1 MLKNDFPFIRMVIL
15 IQQLDKKR
23 VKIGG
28 RNLRSKFLKIFG
40 SGSKSEL
47 KYHLF
52 RVQIDGK
59 RLCLQE
65 KGLEIVKNSDFRG
78 QNLRS
83 KFGVEIFETFWV
95 GVKVGIKILSF

>member
-15 IQQLDKKR
+15 IQQLDKKG
-23 VKIGG
+23 VEIGG

-65 KGLEIVKNSDFRG
+65 KGLEIVKNRDFRG
-78 QNLRS
+78 QNEFLLILIKKIEKKLTKLDLRRS
-83 KFGVEIFETFWV
+83 
-95 GVKVGIKILSF
+95 

>member
-65 KGLEIVKNSDFRG
+65 KGLEIVKNRDFRG
-78 QNLRS
+78 QNA
-83 KFGVEIFETFWV
+83 IFL
-95 GVKVGIKILSF
+95 KKLKILKKN

>member
-1 MLKNDFPFIRMVIL
+1 MDREKMLKNDFPFIRMVIL
-15 IQQLDKKR
+15 IHQLDKKG
-23 VKIGG
+23 VEIGG

-59 RLCLQE
+59 CLCLQE
-65 KGLEIVKNSDFRG
+65 KGLEIAKNSDVWAQKCDFTDFD
-78 QNLRS
+78 
-83 KFGVEIFETFWV
+83 K
-95 GVKVGIKILSF
+95 KI

>member
-15 IQQLDKKR
+15 IQQLDKQG
-23 VKIGG
+23 VEIGG
-28 RNLRSKFLKIFG
+28 RSLRSKFLKIFG

-65 KGLEIVKNSDFRG
+65 KGLGIVKNSDFRD
-78 QNLRS
+78 QNEVLL
-83 KFGVEIFETFWV
+83 IL
-95 GVKVGIKILSF
+95 IKRIKNVCQNWT

>member
-15 IQQLDKKR
+15 IQQLDKKG
-23 VKIGG
+23 VEIGG

-40 SGSKSEL
+40 PGSKLKL

-65 KGLEIVKNSDFRG
+65 KGLEIVKNSDSG
-78 QNLRS
+78 DQNEVFL
-83 KFGVEIFETFWV
+83 IL
-95 GVKVGIKILSF
+95 IKILENF

>member
-15 IQQLDKKR
+15 IQQLDKKG
-23 VKIGG
+23 VEIGG
-28 RNLRSKFLKIFG
+28 RNLSSNFLKNSR

-47 KYHLF
+47 KYYLF
-52 RVQIDGK
+52 RFQIDGK

-78 QNLRS
+78 QNA
-83 KFGVEIFETFWV
+83 IFL
-95 GVKVGIKILSF
+95 KSMKIFKKKLNFF

>member
-1 MLKNDFPFIRMVIL
+1 MFKNDLPFIRMVTL
-15 IQQLDKKR
+15 IQQMDKKR
-23 VKIGG
+23 VKIGS
-28 RNLRSKFLKIFG
+28 RNLRSKLLKFFG

-65 KGLEIVKNSDFRG
+65 KGLEIVKHSDFWG
-78 QNLRS
+78 QNEVCL
-83 KFGVEIFETFWV
+83 I
-95 GVKVGIKILSF
+95 

>member
-28 RNLRSKFLKIFG
+28 RNLRSKFLNFFG

-59 RLCLQE
+59 LLCLQE
-65 KGLEIVKNSDFRG
+65 KGLGIVKNSDFRG
-78 QNLRS
+78 QNA
-83 KFGVEIFETFWV
+83 
-95 GVKVGIKILSF
+95 ILLILINILKKN

>member
-1 MLKNDFPFIRMVIL
+1 MH
-15 IQQLDKKR
+15 
-23 VKIGG
+23 GG

-40 SGSKSEL
+40 SKSES

-65 KGLEIVKNSDFRG
+65 KGLEIVKNSDFGG
-78 QNLRS
+78 QNEVFLILIKKLKNWTKLDLRRS
-83 KFGVEIFETFWV
+83 
-95 GVKVGIKILSF
+95 

>member
-28 RNLRSKFLKIFG
+28 RNLRSEFLNFFG

-52 RVQIDGK
+52 RVLIDGK

-65 KGLEIVKNSDFRG
+65 KGLEIVKNCD
-78 QNLRS
+78 
-83 KFGVEIFETFWV
+83 FWV
-95 GVKVGIKILSF
+95 QKKIFLKSMKILKQTKKILTKLDLRRS

>member
-15 IQQLDKKR
+15 IHQLDKKG
-23 VKIGG
+23 VEIEG
-28 RNLRSKFLKIFG
+28 RNLRSKFLKNSG

-59 RLCLQE
+59 HLCLQE
-65 KGLEIVKNSDFRG
+65 KGFKTVKNSDFRG
-78 QNLRS
+78 QNEVFL
-83 KFGVEIFETFWV
+83 ILM
-95 GVKVGIKILSF
+95 KILNFF

>member
-1 MLKNDFPFIRMVIL
+1 ML
-15 IQQLDKKR
+15 IQQRHKKG
-23 VKIGG
+23 VEIGG

-59 RLCLQE
+59 PLCLQE
-65 KGLEIVKNSDFRG
+65 KGLGIVKNSDFG
-78 QNLRS
+78 NQNEVFLILIKTLKKYLTKLDLRRS
-83 KFGVEIFETFWV
+83 
-95 GVKVGIKILSF
+95 

>member
-1 MLKNDFPFIRMVIL
+1 M
-15 IQQLDKKR
+15 
-23 VKIGG
+23 
-28 RNLRSKFLKIFG
+28 RSKFLKNF
-40 SGSKSEL
+40 GSKSES

-78 QNLRS
+78 QNKVFLILIKSFEKNLTKLDLRRS
-83 KFGVEIFETFWV
+83 
-95 GVKVGIKILSF
+95 

>member
-1 MLKNDFPFIRMVIL
+1 MLENYFPFIRMVIL
-15 IQQLDKKR
+15 MQQLDKKG
-23 VKIGG
+23 VEIGG

-52 RVQIDGK
+52 KVQIDGK

-65 KGLEIVKNSDFRG
+65 KGLENVKNTNFWP
-78 QNLRS
+78 QHEVFLILI
-83 KFGVEIFETFWV
+83 KVLKVFEQIWT
-95 GVKVGIKILSF
+95 

>member
-40 SGSKSEL
+40 SKSES

-65 KGLEIVKNSDFRG
+65 KGFEIVKNSDFRG
-78 QNLRS
+78 QN
-83 KFGVEIFETFWV
+83 
-95 GVKVGIKILSF
+95 KVFLILIKILKSF

>member
-40 SGSKSEL
+40 SGSTSEL

-65 KGLEIVKNSDFRG
+65 KGIEIDKNSDFRG
-78 QNLRS
+78 QNS
-83 KFGVEIFETFWV
+83 IFL
-95 GVKVGIKILSF
+95 KKLKILKKLKTF

>member
-28 RNLRSKFLKIFG
+28 RNLRSKFLKVFG

-47 KYHLF
+47 KYHF
-52 RVQIDGK
+52 
-59 RLCLQE
+59 
-65 KGLEIVKNSDFRG
+65 
-78 QNLRS
+78 LRS
-83 KFGVEIFETFWV
+83 RSMENVYVYKKKSSKSSQIMILV
-95 GVKVGIKILSF
+95 VKMNRFCDFDKHFKKI